1 MTITD
6 VALNSLIRARTT
18 LLDDQHQDGHW
29 CYELEADCTIP
40 AEYIILMHYLDEI
53 DLDLEAK
60 IAVYLRERQNI
71 EGGWPLF
78 YGGKAD
84 ISCSIKVYYALKM
97 AGDQLVALHMQRAR
111 NWILQQGGAAKANV
125 FTRITLALF
134 NQLPW
139 RGVPFM
145 PIEIMLL
152 PRWFPFHIN
161 KIAYWS
167 RTVMIPLL
175 VLCCLKIPAKNPRDI
190 EIKELFLVPATKEKQ
205 YYVISSPLNR
215 FFRILDIIGRTL
227 EPLIPNYIR
236 SKSLLKAERWLIER
250 LNGDDGLG
258 AIFPAMVNAYK
269 MLRIRGYQPDN
280 IYCIQARTALKNLLV
295 IKSTYAYCQPCR
307 SPIWDTGLSVM
318 ALLAHN
324 QDSNKPYYIKALDWI
339 KNKQILSGPAD
350 WRHYNPH
357 LSPGGWA
364 FEYNNAYYPD
374 LDDTALI
381 GWAMQIADPMYYKT
395 TILHAADWLAG
406 MQSDN
411 GGFAS
416 FDKNNT
422 YYYLNEIPFADHGA
436 LLDPPTVDVSARCL
450 TFFAKLDRACDQ
462 DLIQKCIKFIFME
475 QEQDGSWFGRWGT
488 NYIYGTWSVLV
499 ALKAAGISKT
509 HPAVCKAVAWIM
521 QQQHADGGFGENN
534 ASYFAN
540 CKNLSQPST
549 SYQTAWALLALMAA
563 GEIDSPAVAEGI
575 KYLLQ
580 TQQVDGMWYE
590 PWFTAPGFPRVF
602 YLKYHG
608 YSKYF
613 PLWALAQYYAEQ
625 GLCQE

>member
-190 EIKELFLVPATKEKQ
+190 EIKEL
-205 YYVISSPLNR
+205 
-215 FFRILDIIGRTL
+215 
-227 EPLIPNYIR
+227 
-236 SKSLLKAERWLIER
+236 
-250 LNGDDGLG
+250 
-258 AIFPAMVNAYK
+258 
-269 MLRIRGYQPDN
+269 
-280 IYCIQARTALKNLLV
+280 
-295 IKSTYAYCQPCR
+295 
-307 SPIWDTGLSVM
+307 
-318 ALLAHN
+318 
-324 QDSNKPYYIKALDWI
+324 
-339 KNKQILSGPAD
+339 
-350 WRHYNPH
+350 
-357 LSPGGWA
+357 
-364 FEYNNAYYPD
+364 
-374 LDDTALI
+374 
-381 GWAMQIADPMYYKT
+381 
-395 TILHAADWLAG
+395 
-406 MQSDN
+406 
-411 GGFAS
+411 
-416 FDKNNT
+416 
-422 YYYLNEIPFADHGA
+422 
-436 LLDPPTVDVSARCL
+436 
-450 TFFAKLDRACDQ
+450 
-462 DLIQKCIKFIFME
+462 
-475 QEQDGSWFGRWGT
+475 
-488 NYIYGTWSVLV
+488 
-499 ALKAAGISKT
+499 
-509 HPAVCKAVAWIM
+509 
-521 QQQHADGGFGENN
+521 
-534 ASYFAN
+534 
-540 CKNLSQPST
+540 
-549 SYQTAWALLALMAA
+549 
-563 GEIDSPAVAEGI
+563 
-575 KYLLQ
+575 
-580 TQQVDGMWYE
+580 
-590 PWFTAPGFPRVF
+590 
-602 YLKYHG
+602 
-608 YSKYF
+608 
-613 PLWALAQYYAEQ
+613 
-625 GLCQE
+625 